1 MTIRELY
8 QWAEENDAL
17 DLEIEVQYRDG
28 AAYYFGRAAPN
39 PRVSER
45 EEDEQVERI
54 VSI

>member
-17 DLEIEVQYRDG
+17 DLEIEVRYRDG
-28 AAYYFGRAAPN
+28 AAYYFGRAAPA
-39 PRVSER
+39 PRVLESEDNER
-45 EEDEQVERI
+45 TERI

>member
-17 DLEIEVQYRDG
+17 DLEIEVQYRDA
-28 AAYYFGRAAPN
+28 AAYYFGRAAPT
-39 PRVSER
+39 PQVSER
-45 EEDEQVERI
+45 EKDVQTEKV

>member
-1 MTIRELY
+1 MTIRELF
-8 QWAEENDAL
+8 QWAKDNDVL
-17 DLEIEVQYRDG
+17 DVEIEVQYRDG

-54 VSI
+54 VSV

>member
-39 PRVSER
+39 PRVIEGEESGNTER
-45 EEDEQVERI
+45 VM
-54 VSI
+54 SI

>member
-8 QWAEENDAL
+8 QWAKENDVL
-17 DLEIEVQYRDG
+17 DLEIEVKHRDG

-45 EEDEQVERI
+45 EEDKQVERI
-54 VSI
+54 VSV

>member
-28 AAYYFGRAAPN
+28 AAYYFGRAAPE
-39 PRVSER
+39 PHVSEW
-45 EEDEQVERI
+45 EEDEQIEKV